1 MRRDLIFYTI
11 MFFVLTIGC
20 TEKKQ
25 NSQKETENSLASLPK
40 GSLPEGPLLLPADS
54 NPEAKKHNEEGIS
67 HYKEGHYD
75 IALNHFQEAEKL
87 DPAIGEIHFNE
98 ALAQDKMGKHGEAT
112 NHFKTA
118 RENAKGNEKILKSE
132 ILIKHI
138 Q

>member
-1 MRRDLIFYTI
+1 MRRIFIFFTI
-11 MFFVLTIGC
+11 MFFVLTFGC

-25 NSQKETENSLASLPK
+25 NSEKEKEKSLSSLPK
-40 GSLPEGPLLLPADS
+40 ENLPEGPLVLPTGS
-54 NPEAKKHNEEGIS
+54 NPETKKHNEEGIS

-75 IALNHFQEAEKL
+75 VALNHFQEAEKS

-98 ALAQDKMGKHGEAT
+98 ALALDKLGDHGAAT
-112 NHFKTA
+112 DHFKTA
-118 RENAKGNEKILKSE
+118 RDSANGNEKILKSE